1 MPKSQLADDLDA
13 EADDLFGGGRQNN
26 ITDIGCSVGA
36 ILGSFLAAVLAAT
49 DDVYP
54 AVTAG
59 VAALPGL
66 CASLQ
71 RVIDYRGRSAWYFL
85 KSAQLSS
92 IARSRRF
99 GIIDDATAVTQ
110 WNAVDKAM
118 EERWVEFVRAGN
130 APAASDRKPNP

>member
-1 MPKSQLADDLDA
+1 MTESGLANELKA
-13 EADDLFGGGRQNN
+13 EADDLFAGGRTNN
-26 ITDIGCSVGA
+26 VTDIACSIGA

-71 RVIDYRGRSAWYFL
+71 RVIDFRGRSAWYFL

-92 IARSRRF
+92 IARSVRF
-99 GIIDDATAVTQ
+99 AMIDDATAAAQ
-110 WNAVDKAM
+110 WNEVDKAM
-118 EERWVEFVRAGN
+118 EERWAEFVRAGT
-130 APAASDRKPNP
+130 APPATDHNL

>member
-1 MPKSQLADDLDA
+1 MNESALAADLES

-26 ITDIGCSVGA
+26 VTDVVCSAGA
-36 ILGSFLAAVLAAT
+36 IFGSFLAAVLAAT
-49 DDVYP
+49 GDVYP

-71 RVIDYRGRSAWYFL
+71 RVIDFRGRSAWYFV

-92 IARSRRF
+92 IARSLRY
-99 GIIDDATAVTQ
+99 GVIDERSAATQ
-110 WNAVDKAM
+110 WNEIDKTM
-118 EERWVEFVRAGN
+118 EERWAEFVKGGT
-130 APAASDRKPNP
+130 APATADRQP